1 MKKIRLS
8 EEAYD
13 RLQHKLNEDEIT
25 GYDIATSFEDFYAM
39 IKMAEPSPFIEELK
53 RVIDFDGAETVVENY
68 LNSIR

>member
-25 GYDIATSFEDFYAM
+25 GYDIATSFEDFYSM